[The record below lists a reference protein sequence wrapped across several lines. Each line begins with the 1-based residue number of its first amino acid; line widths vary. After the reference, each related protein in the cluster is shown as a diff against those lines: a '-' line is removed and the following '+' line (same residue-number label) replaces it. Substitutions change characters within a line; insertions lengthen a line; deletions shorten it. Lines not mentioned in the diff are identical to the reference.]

1 MVASHVYLAAK
12 TEPIY
17 NEVSLHTILKKAGGE
32 GITLQKKIPGQSQ
45 LPNFRPVEAPV
56 PATHQS

>member
-17 NEVSLHTILKKAGGE
+17 NEVSLHTILKKAGGGGE
-32 GITLQKKIPGQSQ
+32 EMEEHKLGG
-45 LPNFRPVEAPV
+45 R
-56 PATHQS
+56 